1 MIPLHRYGTPEE
13 IAASVAFLA
22 SDEAGYVNGHT
33 LTTDGGLVPTGM
45 IAKDVAG

>member
-22 SDEAGYVNGHT
+22 SDEAAYVNGHT

-45 IAKDVAG
+45 IARDVAG